1 MTMFNHV
8 DDKLTRDVLTL
19 MSTDEASVA
28 YALDFADQ
36 CLQADQHNEEV
47 SFEVYDM
54 RAMYLENAHAS
65 WTNQKDLGKTIVSLQ
80 SFWNV

>member
-1 MTMFNHV
+1 MFDHV

-19 MSTDEASVA
+19 AATDGASVD
-28 YALDFADQ
+28 YALDFANQ

-54 RAMYLENAHAS
+54 RAMHLENAHS
-65 WTNQKDLGKTIVSLQ
+65 LWVNQKDLGKTVVSLQ